1 MQCSICGIRYSGF
14 GHNADP
20 VTDRRCCGSCNN
32 DVVVPARIRLGYEP
46 TGPEEI
52 VTVGGKPR
60 PLSGV

>member
-20 VTDRRCCGSCNN
+20 VTDHRCCSSCNN
-32 DVVVPARIRLGYEP
+32 DVVVPSRVRLGYEP
-46 TGPEEI
+46 TGTEGV
-52 VTVGGKPR
+52 VTVCAKPS